1 MPCLPVA
8 AVLAALAAAAPAS
21 AQEPHVPT
29 TGLAATFSYGGG
41 AELGLDEDEDQDDA
55 GVSEIEATLGYEF
68 ESSGLRPEIGLV
80 LGLNPDTHVALRP
93 GLRWSSHTLPIQ
105 VRLALDGS
113 NARDHSM
120 GWRWLLLGVAAE
132 LRFTS
137 VLGLF
142 AEIDSGAPLSSEA
155 GVPLLVR
162 GGATFRF

>member
-1 MPCLPVA
+1 MIRVA
-8 AVLAALAAAAPAS
+8 SVAVLAALAAAPAS

-29 TGLAATFSYGGG
+29 TGLAATFSFGGG
-41 AELGLDEDEDQDDA
+41 GELGLDEDEDEGGA
-55 GVSEIEATLGYEF
+55 GVSEIEATFGYEF

-142 AEIDSGAPLSSEA
+142 AEVDTGAPLSSEA
-155 GVPLLVR
+155 GLPLLVR